1 MKKSHI
7 IAIVVIA
14 VAIGAILST
23 FSDSSTYASFKEAAD
38 KPDTEFHVVGVLN
51 KEKEMMYNPQ
61 EDANKF
67 SFFLVDREGTEKL
80 VHFRGT
86 KPQDFEKSEQVVI
99 TGKMDNEAFVADKI
113 LMKCPSKYNDGSSEM
128 TEFTATMP

>member
-51 KEKEMMYNPQ
+51 KEKEMM
-61 EDANKF
+61 
-67 SFFLVDREGTEKL
+67 
-80 VHFRGT
+80 
-86 KPQDFEKSEQVVI
+86 
-99 TGKMDNEAFVADKI
+99 
-113 LMKCPSKYNDGSSEM
+113 
-128 TEFTATMP
+128 